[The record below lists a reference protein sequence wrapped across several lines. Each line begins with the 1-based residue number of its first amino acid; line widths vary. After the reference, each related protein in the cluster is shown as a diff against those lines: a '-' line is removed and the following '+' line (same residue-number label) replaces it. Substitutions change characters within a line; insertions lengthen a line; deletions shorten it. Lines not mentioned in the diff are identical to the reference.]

1 MDWLSSVT
9 MTCPGLRVQPV
20 VMPFGDRQSWTLV
33 DRDFVVVVAAES
45 FLSHLHAV
53 ERSPNTVKAYAH
65 DLRDWFEFLDQR
77 GLLWSQVRLED
88 VGRFVAWLR
97 LPGSARMGNVAAL
110 PTVDSVCTE
119 ATVNRKLSAISAF
132 YEFHQRHGVDLGDLL
147 TTWQRRGTRSGSWR
161 PLLAHL
167 GARPERSRRIRLRAE
182 QRIPETLD
190 NEQIAAI
197 VAACDRLRDQF
208 LFSVLAASGLR
219 IGEALGLR
227 HSDID
232 AAARLVSVVRR
243 RNANGARAKGLSGRR
258 VPVPA
263 GVIRLYADYLHTEY
277 GDLDSDYVFV
287 NLWSGPIGHPMT
299 YASVYDL
306 VCRIRERTSI
316 SFGPHVFR
324 HSYATELLR
333 RGVAVEVVAHLLG
346 HSSIATTGDTYAH
359 LKVEDARRALV
370 AAGWLADQDEPR

>member
-1 MDWLSSVT
+1 VDRLSSVSVT
-9 MTCPGLRVQPV
+9 WRGLRVQPV
-20 VMPFGDRQSWTLV
+20 VMPFGDPVSWTLV
-33 DRDFVVVVAAES
+33 DADSAVVEPVEG
-45 FLSHLHAV
+45 FLAHLHAV

-77 GLLWSQVRLED
+77 GLVWSRVRLED

-97 LPGSARMGNVAAL
+97 LPVAARAGNVEAL
-110 PTVDSVCTE
+110 PMAESVCSE
-119 ATVNRKLSAISAF
+119 ATANRKLSAISAF

-147 TTWQRRGTRSGSWR
+147 TTWQRRRTHGGSWR

-167 GARPERSRRIRLRAE
+167 GSRPERSRRIRLRA
-182 QRIPETLD
+182 QRRIPDTLD
-190 NEQIAAI
+190 GEQIAAI
-197 VAACDRLRDQF
+197 VAACDRLRDRL
-208 LFSVLAASGLR
+208 LFTLLAEGLR

-232 AAARLVSVVRR
+232 AAARLVSVVPRV
-243 RNANGARAKGLSGRR
+243 NANRARAKGAGGRR

-263 GVIRLYADYLHTEY
+263 RVIRLYADYLHGEY

-287 NLWSGPIGHPMT
+287 NLWSGPIGLPLT

-306 VCRIRERTSI
+306 VCRIRQRTGI
-316 SFGPHVFR
+316 MFGPHTFR

-346 HSSIATTGDTYAH
+346 HASIATTGDSYAH

-370 AAGWLADQDEPR
+370 AAGWLTEQDGSR

>member
-1 MDWLSSVT
+1 VDWLSSVSV
-9 MTCPGLRVQPV
+9 TCPGVRVQPV
-20 VMPFGDRQSWTLV
+20 VMPFGDRRSWTLV
-33 DRDFVVVVAAES
+33 DGDLAVVEPAEG

-77 GLLWSQVRLED
+77 GLVWSTVRLED

-97 LPGSARMGNVAAL
+97 LPVMARAGNVAAL
-110 PTVDSVCTE
+110 PTVEAVCSE
-119 ATVNRKLSAISAF
+119 ATVNRKLSAVSAF

-147 TTWQRRGTRSGSWR
+147 TTWRRRGTHRGSWR

-167 GARPERSRRIRLRAE
+167 GSRPERSRQIRLRA
-182 QRIPETLD
+182 QRRIPDTLD
-190 NEQIAAI
+190 GEQIAAI
-197 VAACDRLRDQF
+197 VAACDRLRDRF
-208 LFSVLAASGLR
+208 LFLLLAESGLR

-232 AAARLVSVVRR
+232 AAARLVTVVPRV
-243 RNANGARAKGLSGRR
+243 NANRARAKGGGRQ
-258 VPVPA
+258 VPVPGA
-263 GVIRLYADYLHTEY
+263 VIRRYADYLHGEY
-277 GDLDSDYVFV
+277 GELDSDYVFV
-287 NLWSGPIGHPMT
+287 NLWSAPIGYPLT

-306 VCRIRERTSI
+306 VCRLRERTGI
-316 SFGPHVFR
+316 MFGPHTFR

-333 RGVAVEVVAHLLG
+333 RKVPVEVVAHLLG
-346 HSSIATTGDTYAH
+346 HASIATTSDAYAH

-370 AAGWLADQDEPR
+370 AAGWLADRDGSW